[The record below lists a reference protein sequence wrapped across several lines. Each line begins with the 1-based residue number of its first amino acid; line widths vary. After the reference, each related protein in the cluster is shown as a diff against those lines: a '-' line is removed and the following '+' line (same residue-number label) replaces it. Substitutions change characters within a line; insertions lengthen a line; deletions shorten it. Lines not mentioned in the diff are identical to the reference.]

1 MLLLGKL
8 ELRVGIRVSPV
19 ADRSRV
25 AASDLSAAE
34 PTVCQCFFFVLCKP
48 MRHSSRFNSGTGHT
62 GPGRASDHTSR
73 YPMRWVLCA
82 AARARA
88 VAWPSPTTSPTD
100 PMPRASS
107 DSWPTEQMP
116 LSQQVPSPGWAEG
129 PGGHIHRTPTRAAE
143 SRRSVAAVRAALCC
157 AVLRLVPHYVS
168 TASLH
173 RQGMCGM
180 WTPDMRQR
188 RLSAFANL
196 SAPRLLTAEQV
207 SKAGRPGRS
216 RHAVKTCGAAGAR
229 KRERAY
235 ARGRQAPTSKTA
247 SQPLAPLRARGTGSV
262 GDSVG
267 EGAAAAGTGGAR
279 ADCAGT

>member
-107 DSWPTEQMP
+107 DSWPTEQTP
-116 LSQQVPSPGWAEG
+116 LSLKARAPGWAERA
-129 PGGHIHRTPTRAAE
+129 IHY
-143 SRRSVAAVRAALCC
+143 SRR
-157 AVLRLVPHYVS
+157 
-168 TASLH
+168 
-173 RQGMCGM
+173 G
-180 WTPDMRQR
+180 R
-188 RLSAFANL
+188 R
-196 SAPRLLTAEQV
+196 
-207 SKAGRPGRS
+207 
-216 RHAVKTCGAAGAR
+216 
-229 KRERAY
+229 
-235 ARGRQAPTSKTA
+235 RGRC
-247 SQPLAPLRARGTGSV
+247 PLTTGLRASP
-262 GDSVG
+262 DPNS
-267 EGAAAAGTGGAR
+267 
-279 ADCAGT
+279 